1 MKTNVIFT
9 SAALAL
15 LLGIVVPV
23 YAQQDQKGDK
33 QDQAAQQQ
41 NTKKQR
47 KPEQQRAGQQPAQDR
62 QQQQAQQ
69 QQKQNQSRQQDQ
81 RAQQQ
86 QQQQARRQEQRHQ
99 PSPEQQQVWQSTWQ
113 NHRAENWQS
122 DHRTWQQRGGYNGYR
137 IPEDRYR
144 GYFGP
149 QHWFGLYGLPFM
161 VYDGYPRFQYQG
173 YWITLLDPWPQEWS
187 NNWYD
192 NDDVYITYGN
202 EGYYMYDRN
211 YPGMG
216 IAISIS
222 R

>member
-33 QDQAAQQQ
+33 QDRAAQQQ

-47 KPEQQRAGQQPAQDR
+47 KPEQQRAGQQPGQDR
-62 QQQQAQQ
+62 QQQQAQK

-86 QQQQARRQEQRHQ
+86 QQQGAARQEQRHQ
-99 PSPEQQQVWQSTWQ
+99 RSPEQQQVWQSTWQ

-161 VYDGYPRFQYQG
+161 VYDGYPRFQYRG